1 MFQADFDSIAH
12 KDRVALA
19 SLSLYYP
26 SFLQAR
32 EKLCIEGFEFSDEL
46 ISVEMFKNEIL
57 NAFNQIKNSS
67 EAEGDENDETNNVD
81 VDLNIEEERK
91 HLLAAADMVLKV
103 LATKQDRD
111 GDHPS
116 DGDTP
121 GGNDASG
128 DVCSTQHDT
137 FFPDGRKVR
146 IIFTGE

>member
-1 MFQADFDSIAH
+1 
-12 KDRVALA
+12 
-19 SLSLYYP
+19 
-26 SFLQAR
+26 
-32 EKLCIEGFEFSDEL
+32 
-46 ISVEMFKNEIL
+46 MFKNEIL

-121 GGNDASG
+121 GDGDESGEGDTSGDNDASG

-137 FFPDGRKVR
+137 FFPDGRKIR